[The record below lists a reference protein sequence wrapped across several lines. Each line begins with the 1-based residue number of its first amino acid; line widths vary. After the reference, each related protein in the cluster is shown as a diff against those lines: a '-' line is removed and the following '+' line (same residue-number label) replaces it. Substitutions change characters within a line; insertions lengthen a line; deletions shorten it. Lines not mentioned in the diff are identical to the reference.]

1 VVGEQYIW
9 PRDADA
15 PGRKVYRC
23 PSCDIS
29 VGGPEERVAPVDE
42 VDLAKLGI
50 DRPAP
55 VESAPP
61 PVIGAPPV
69 EQPAP
74 VPPPASSSTS
84 RESVAVAGLMD
95 SARSDAASGRL
106 AEAAATLERA
116 LRIEPRNPRLWQ
128 ELARVRL
135 QQGDFAQAES
145 TAQRSNSWAG
155 SDSGVRA
162 ENARIIEQA
171 RAGRK

>member
-1 VVGEQYIW
+1 MRQ
-9 PRDADA
+9 AAALLALALAACAA
-15 PGRKVYRC
+15 PQ
-23 PSCDIS
+23 
-29 VGGPEERVAPVDE
+29 
-42 VDLAKLGI
+42 
-50 DRPAP
+50 PAP

-61 PVIGAPPV
+61 AVAAPPV

-74 VPPPASSSTS
+74 VPSPAPSSTAK
-84 RESVAVAGLMD
+84 ESVAIAGLMD
-95 SARSDAASGRL
+95 SARNDAAAGRL

-155 SDSGVRA
+155 SDSALRA

-171 RAGRK
+171 RAQRR

>member
-1 VVGEQYIW
+1 MKRAAQFL
-9 PRDADA
+9 ALALAACAA
-15 PGRKVYRC
+15 PQ
-23 PSCDIS
+23 
-29 VGGPEERVAPVDE
+29 
-42 VDLAKLGI
+42 
-50 DRPAP
+50 PAP
-55 VESAPP
+55 VETAPP
-61 PVIGAPPV
+61 PSVSAPPV

-74 VPPPASSSTS
+74 VPAPPPSSTVK
-84 RESVAVAGLMD
+84 ESVAVAGLVD
-95 SARSDAASGRL
+95 SARTDAAAGRL